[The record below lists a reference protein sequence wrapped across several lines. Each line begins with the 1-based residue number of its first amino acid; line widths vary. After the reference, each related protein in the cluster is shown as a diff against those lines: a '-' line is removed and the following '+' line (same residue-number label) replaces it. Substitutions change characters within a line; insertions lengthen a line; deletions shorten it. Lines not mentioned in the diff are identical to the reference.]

1 MRYIELSPNS
11 KLSHRKTYHISV
23 NVVIF
28 LLLNTSGAIDRKC
41 YNETFRISEVNL
53 YLPQNSNECAR
64 VLNVK
69 EHRDVL

>member
-1 MRYIELSPNS
+1 MSELSPS
-11 KLSHRKTYHISV
+11 PKVSQRKAYHISV

-28 LLLNTSGAIDRKC
+28 LLLNTSGAIYRKC
-41 YNETFRISEVNL
+41 YNETFGISEVNL

-64 VLNVK
+64 VFNGK